1 LSAGYPHVAA
11 IHTMQS
17 LDNRTVQQLKDVVA
31 AAELPKAPPSMS
43 NNAAHVR
50 QELAKDP
57 HNLDLLLSLG
67 EAYTRDGHWN
77 QACNV
82 LHRGWS
88 RLAEV
93 EAGEKRFSYAA
104 AFCESSFRSG
114 RVDVARD
121 ALPKLDLAAAA
132 AAVAVGG
139 TQNLKHWDS
148 RRHTLACE
156 IHCAASERQ
165 LALKAFCQA
174 LDASS
179 TFDDKMLVWAA
190 TRMGLRKAGG
200 YDAAKAS
207 LSRAAD
213 TEEQVQ
219 RIDALEDLADGPE
232 EESLESKQNKTR
244 SLVKRLRNL
253 WANWSCG
260 RRHFVTLWL
269 QVTSRCS
276 RRFSMKPPCKQ
287 QQQDRSK

>member
-1 LSAGYPHVAA
+1 
-11 IHTMQS
+11 MQS

-132 AAVAVGG
+132 AAVARA
-139 TQNLKHWDS
+139 S
-148 RRHTLACE
+148 SSAA
-156 IHCAASERQ
+156 AASG
-165 LALKAFCQA
+165 AASPSSA
-174 LDASS
+174 AAAAGGASGASPSAAAAAAAGGAAGASAVTAGAASS
-179 TFDDKMLVWAA
+179 AA
-190 TRMGLRKAGG
+190 AGASPS
-200 YDAAKAS
+200 AAAVAAGAAAGAS
-207 LSRAAD
+207 SSGCWTVVAVLAA
-213 TEEQVQ
+213 
-219 RIDALEDLADGPE
+219 
-232 EESLESKQNKTR
+232 
-244 SLVKRLRNL
+244 
-253 WANWSCG
+253 
-260 RRHFVTLWL
+260 
-269 QVTSRCS
+269 
-276 RRFSMKPPCKQ
+276 
-287 QQQDRSK
+287 